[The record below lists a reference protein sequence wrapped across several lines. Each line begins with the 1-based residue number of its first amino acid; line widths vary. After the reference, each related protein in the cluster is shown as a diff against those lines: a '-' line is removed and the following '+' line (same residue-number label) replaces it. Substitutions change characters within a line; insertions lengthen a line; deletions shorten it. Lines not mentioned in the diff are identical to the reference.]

1 MSLKI
6 KPILALCRVS
16 NLPTVWMNVL
26 TAVVLTAD
34 ALNQLVVPG
43 NVILLMLALS
53 ALYCGGMCLND
64 LCDRHWD
71 ADHQPF
77 RPIPSGR
84 VGLRQ
89 AHIITGR
96 NRAAGQKFRPRTH

>member
-53 ALYCGGMCLND
+53 ALYCGDMCLKI
-64 LCDRHWD
+64 RSHT
-71 ADHQPF
+71 
-77 RPIPSGR
+77 S
-84 VGLRQ
+84 V
-89 AHIITGR
+89 
-96 NRAAGQKFRPRTH
+96 AG